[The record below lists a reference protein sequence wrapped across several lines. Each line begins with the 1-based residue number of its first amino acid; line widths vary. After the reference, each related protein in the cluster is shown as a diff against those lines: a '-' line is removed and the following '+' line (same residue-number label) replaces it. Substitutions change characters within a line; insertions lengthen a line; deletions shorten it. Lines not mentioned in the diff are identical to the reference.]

1 MFVYVRAHLFALLA
15 IETAPPT
22 HTHKHQHTH
31 TQTDTKTYANTNTR
45 IDRHTRS
52 RIRRSIPVV
61 SARRN
66 TVRTAPP
73 APDRC
78 PSLSPGAA
86 AVHGRVAPGRYVC
99 VRVCVCVC
107 ARARARV
114 RMSCVGGLLDFSNN
128 PSFSDQ
134 IHFQNQNNADE
145 KLRSVSFHNN
155 LVASSN
161 IQN

>member
-107 ARARARV
+107 VCARARV
-114 RMSCVGGLLDFSNN
+114 RMSCVGGDMGACVCVCLRRC
-128 PSFSDQ
+128 PRPRPRSFFDCYPYP
-134 IHFQNQNNADE
+134 HPA
-145 KLRSVSFHNN
+145 RPGG
-155 LVASSN
+155 
-161 IQN
+161 